1 MRNLRGQWYAPQLH
15 MRPAYARH
23 VRAATVPP
31 TVPADRLNRWSAHD
45 MWARDRHVAA
55 AATHDRLNVRAV
67 AVLCSL
73 CAVCVL
79 QPSAMANAALSW
91 AVLAYV
97 VGDLLYH
104 AAVPHCQPSY
114 QRLATIVLHHLATLW
129 LVLHPIAHPEHAH
142 MTLHGTLVEI
152 NTLLHNANKV
162 YKKPALKAAFYATW
176 FGLRLGYCPY
186 LLLVFDRL
194 MRASGAAPWD
204 YTYSQVVGSHALLCA
219 LNVYWTCEVAMGM
232 RRKGSRKSA

>member
-1 MRNLRGQWYAPQLH
+1 
-15 MRPAYARH
+15 MRPAYAQH
-23 VRAATVPP
+23 VRASIVPP
-31 TVPADRLNRWSAHD
+31 TVPAERRSSAH
-45 MWARDRHVAA
+45 DRHVAA
-55 AATHDRLNVRAV
+55 AAAHDRLNVWAV

-73 CAVCVL
+73 CALCVIR
-79 QPSAMANAALSW
+79 PSATANAALSW

-114 QRLATIVLHHLATLW
+114 HRLFTIVLHHLATLW
-129 LVLHPIAHPEHAH
+129 LVLHPIAHPEHTH

-152 NTLLHNANKV
+152 NTLIHNAGKV
-162 YKKPALKAAFYATW
+162 YKLKRLKPAFYATW

-186 LLLVFDRL
+186 LLFVFDRM

-204 YTYSQVVGSHALLCA
+204 YTYTQVVGSHAFLCA
-219 LNVYWTCEVAMGM
+219 LNVWWTCEAVMGM
-232 RRKGSRKSA
+232 RNRKKESGKSA